1 MPGERGG
8 PGPQFPALARAHHR
22 VPSARRTGGARG
34 HAHLRRVHRA
44 ALLRLAP
51 RQGHRPRQPPP
62 GGARPYAPG
71 AGLIYHRGRD
81 HDHSVPGPGA
91 PPPRLPGRDGGH
103 EVPRA
108 GAAPPQRVDM
118 KIDVYFTPLG
128 LNAGDLSGRGVVVVD
143 VLRATTSI
151 VTALAN
157 GAKAVVPAA
166 TSEEA
171 VRLTANLEKNGYVLA
186 GERKS
191 LKIEGFP
198 LGNSPREMTAE
209 VAAAVNFS
217 AVAERARAVFEE
229 RGDLVIVCA
238 GREKQFALEDGYVAG
253 RLVKAVRKG
262 RRKIALNDAATVV
275 LDLPSRFANWAAAL
289 GASEA
294 ARELRAADLGEDVA
308 FSAKADRFS
317 VVPSIVDRRIV
328 A

>member
-1 MPGERGG
+1 
-8 PGPQFPALARAHHR
+8 
-22 VPSARRTGGARG
+22 
-34 HAHLRRVHRA
+34 
-44 ALLRLAP
+44 
-51 RQGHRPRQPPP
+51 
-62 GGARPYAPG
+62 
-71 AGLIYHRGRD
+71 
-81 HDHSVPGPGA
+81 
-91 PPPRLPGRDGGH
+91 
-103 EVPRA
+103 
-108 GAAPPQRVDM
+108 M
-118 KIDVYFTPLG
+118 KIAVYFTPLG
-128 LNAGDLSGRGVVVVD
+128 LNAGDMSGRGVVVVD

-191 LKIEGFP
+191 LKIEGFA

-209 VAAAVNFS
+209 AVGGKTIYMSTTNGTPALVAVQGGEPVLVAAAVNFS
-217 AVAERARAVFEE
+217 AVAERARGLFEE

-275 LDLPSRFANWAAAL
+275 LDLPSRFPNWAAAL